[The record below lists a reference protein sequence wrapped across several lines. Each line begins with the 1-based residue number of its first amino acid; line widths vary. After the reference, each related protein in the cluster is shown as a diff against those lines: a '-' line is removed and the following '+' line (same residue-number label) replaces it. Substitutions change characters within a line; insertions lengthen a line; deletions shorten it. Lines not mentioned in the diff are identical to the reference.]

1 MARIWMPAG
10 IGGDTIDLKKVTADA
25 NALPED
31 ILEHKTAYASGERI
45 TGTLARRESGVSNTG
60 LDWRVPTLSPGQSI
74 PIGSGNNL
82 YV

>member
-31 ILEHKTAYASGERI
+31 ILEHKTA
-45 TGTLARRESGVSNTG
+45 
-60 LDWRVPTLSPGQSI
+60 
-74 PIGSGNNL
+74 
-82 YV
+82 